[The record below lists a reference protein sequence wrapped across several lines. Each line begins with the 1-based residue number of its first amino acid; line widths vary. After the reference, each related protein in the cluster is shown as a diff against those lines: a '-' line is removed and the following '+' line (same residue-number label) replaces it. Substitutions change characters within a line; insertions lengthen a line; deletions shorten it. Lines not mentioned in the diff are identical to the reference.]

1 MEMPMARI
9 ETIDAGFYRIP
20 LPVILSDSTHG
31 EIKAFEL
38 LTLRVRDSDGAEGV
52 GYTYTVGRNGGAI
65 ADILRREMP
74 DLIKGREAD
83 DTEAIW
89 QHVWWGLH
97 YGGRGGPVVLAL
109 SALDIALWDLK
120 ARRGRLPLW
129 RLLGGF
135 DRRVPCYAGGIDL
148 DLSVEALLKETDD
161 NLSKGFR
168 AIKMKVG
175 RPDLASDVARVRAM
189 RKHLGDGF
197 PLMADANM
205 KWTVEEAIR
214 AARAL
219 LPYDL
224 FWLEEPTIPD
234 DIAGHAR
241 ILSSGGV
248 PIAAGENLRTLWE
261 FKNYIAA
268 GAVSYPEPD
277 VTNCGGVTSF
287 MKIARLADG
296 FNLPVTSPTVRMT
309 SPYTCSRPARTG
321 PIWKLTGSAWTATSR
336 IHWCLKTAWRSRR
349 RARAMASIL
358 TGRGWRSVLRERAAS
373 SQSMQ
378 GRAPGKC

>member
-52 GYTYTVGRNGGAI
+52 GYTYTVGHNGGAI

-148 DLSVEALLKETDD
+148 DLSVEALLKQTDD
-161 NLSKGFR
+161 NLSNGFR

-189 RKHLGDGF
+189 RKHLGDSRLRRRFGRRPSYGVGCLRMRAIVVALTRLCCPIQPF
-197 PLMADANM
+197 LHRGLAKRFVFLQINNGLIAD
-205 KWTVEEAIR
+205 I
-214 AARAL
+214 
-219 LPYDL
+219 
-224 FWLEEPTIPD
+224 
-234 DIAGHAR
+234 GH
-241 ILSSGGV
+241 IGV
-248 PIAAGENLRTLWE
+248 LAGERQNTVAGQH
-261 FKNYIAA
+261 FAA
-268 GAVSYPEPD
+268 H
-277 VTNCGGVTSF
+277 C
-287 MKIARLADG
+287 KI
-296 FNLPVTSPTVRMT
+296 S
-309 SPYTCSRPARTG
+309 
-321 PIWKLTGSAWTATSR
+321 
-336 IHWCLKTAWRSRR
+336 
-349 RARAMASIL
+349 
-358 TGRGWRSVLRERAAS
+358 
-373 SQSMQ
+373 
-378 GRAPGKC
+378 